1 VGNHFLLAATR
12 DNAGSGTGNNSQFHS
27 SFSFEA
33 IMINAS
39 GEKQKKCLASMF
51 QIGQQHIQQLY
62 NCGIE
67 TNGSH
72 ETTINQY
79 ASIRSSGNSLLIIN

>member
-1 VGNHFLLAATR
+1 MLAATR

-39 GEKQKKCLASMF
+39 GEKQKIVWQAHSGLVSNA
-51 QIGQQHIQQLY
+51 Y
-62 NCGIE
+62 NSC
-67 TNGSH
+67 
-72 ETTINQY
+72 TTVERN
-79 ASIRSSGNSLLIIN
+79 